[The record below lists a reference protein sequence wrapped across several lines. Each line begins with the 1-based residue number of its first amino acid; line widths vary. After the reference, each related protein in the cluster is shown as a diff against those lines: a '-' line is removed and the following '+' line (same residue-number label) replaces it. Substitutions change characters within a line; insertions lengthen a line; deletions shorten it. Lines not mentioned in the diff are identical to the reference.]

1 MYVTSTL
8 RNRTLKTM
16 ICMYYQL
23 RNTYVLNSLRILL
36 TWPQQSRHYKM
47 QMYLHNFD
55 VIWKAS
61 GIFLIMSDMI
71 LCLPNYTWAVA
82 HKIQIFMAKESSF
95 HFVAQSW
102 ENVKNITQ
110 KSKIKMLKKKR
121 SNFLKFSKFFLY
133 ILNTVNVNETVEQ
146 IWKKQKRYLKKEHLY
161 SFCFLELKLFLY
173 NFFKTTSVYYKKN
186 Y

>member
-133 ILNTVNVNETVEQ
+133 ILNAVNVNETVEH
-146 IWKKQKRYLKKEHLY
+146 IWKTTKALSQKRT
-161 SFCFLELKLFLY
+161 FVQFLFLRTKT
-173 NFFKTTSVYYKKN
+173 FFIIFSKQHPFL
-186 Y
+186 